1 MAAAPTFTAT
11 VASPRRWSARQLAPR
26 ARAFIAAALLAG
38 WLMGAGP
45 ARAAAGSTLERI
57 RGTGVFRWGA
67 DQQGGEPYV
76 FEDPQHPG
84 HLVGFEV
91 ELAAALGPELARRPG
106 PTPGGSAS
114 DSPGGGAGAEVAIR
128 AELVQNDWSTLIP
141 SLERGDFD
149 VALNGIEVTP
159 ELSARVAFSI
169 PYCTFH
175 ERLVARGDDPRI
187 RDLASLHGL
196 RVGTLAASQA
206 WNTLRSGGAVPVP
219 YEGVDEPLIDLENG
233 RTDAVLLDDIIVDRY
248 LPGHPHLRVVG
259 DVAPGRYAIAMRP
272 QDIEL
277 RAAIDAALARLIGSG
292 RLAAIFS
299 RWNLGSHAPTPTPN
313 VTSGTTGEARPSPS
327 AASPTASP
335 MVMAPARFGWR
346 NLALFF
352 EAARVTLLVSTGAM
366 ALAIPLGLGLALTRI
381 YTRRARLLAIAY
393 VELFRGTPVLLQLY
407 VLYYGLAPVLRIDA
421 IGAAILGLG
430 LNYAAY
436 ESEIHRAGI
445 AAVPPGQTEAALSL
459 GMSTGLALRRI
470 VLPQAARVALPGI
483 ANDFIALLKDSSLVS
498 VISVVELTKRMSITA
513 VDTRG
518 WLWPGLTCAAFYF
531 VLSFPLSRL
540 AARLERHL
548 TGA

>member
-1 MAAAPTFTAT
+1 MAAAPSLTAT
-11 VASPRRWSARQLAPR
+11 PRRWSARQLAPR
-26 ARAFIAAALLAG
+26 ARPLIAGALVAG
-38 WLMGAGP
+38 WLVGAGSGP
-45 ARAAAGSTLERI
+45 ARAAQGSTLARI
-57 RGTGVFRWGA
+57 REAGVLRWGA

-91 ELAAALGPELARRPG
+91 ELADALGPELAARS
-106 PTPGGSAS
+106 GSAS
-114 DSPGGGAGAEVAIR
+114 AIR

-175 ERLVARGDDPRI
+175 ERLVARGDDRRI
-187 RDLASLHGL
+187 RDLDSLHGL

-206 WNTLRSGGAVPVP
+206 WNTLRSGGAIPVP

-272 QDIEL
+272 HDTEL
-277 RAAIDAALARLIGSG
+277 RAAIDAALARLIESG
-292 RLAAIFS
+292 RLAAIFA
-299 RWNLGSHAPTPTPN
+299 RWNLGAHAPTR
-313 VTSGTTGEARPSPS
+313 VGSAAAGTTAAARPSPS
-327 AASPTASP
+327 AASSPPASP
-335 MVMAPARFGWR
+335 MLMAPARFGWR

-366 ALAIPLGLGLALTRI
+366 ALAIPLGLALALTRM
-381 YTRRARLLAIAY
+381 YTRRGRLLATAY

-540 AARLERHL
+540 AARLERRLGGH
-548 TGA
+548 